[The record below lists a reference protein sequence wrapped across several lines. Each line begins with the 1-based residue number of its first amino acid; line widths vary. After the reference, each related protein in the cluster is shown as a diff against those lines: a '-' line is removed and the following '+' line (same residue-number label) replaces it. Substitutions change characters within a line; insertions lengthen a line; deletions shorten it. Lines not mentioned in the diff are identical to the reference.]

1 MEIENDSLHFYGVSF
16 RRNMMGGDQM
26 AVCLVLTNCPRDGII
41 SLKVE
46 LNLLFHVADDC
57 YHDQHVYS
65 GHVMQSGAQQDI
77 DNTVSQHVDPHQ
89 KHFHFN

>member
-65 GHVMQSGAQQDI
+65 GD
-77 DNTVSQHVDPHQ
+77 T
-89 KHFHFN
+89 